1 MDFVK
6 MQGLGNDF
14 VITQVDSWDGA
25 DVMQPWAE
33 RVCDRRFGIG
43 ADGLVCIGK
52 DQDADLFM
60 RIFNPDGSEPEMCG
74 NAIRCVGKYAFE
86 QGWVGKT
93 DLSVR
98 TLAGIRYPR
107 VKVVHGSV
115 TSVTVDMG
123 EPILQRG
130 KIPMAGDG
138 GTVGVRTVT
147 RFGDIEFTAVS
158 MGNPHCVIFVPDV
171 TSVPVEELGPAMET
185 HELFPAKTNVEF
197 VEVNARD
204 DLTMRVWE
212 RGAGITLACGTGAC
226 ATLVAAVQ
234 NDLADRRA
242 VVHLLGGDLWIE
254 WKVSDNHV
262 YMTGPAVHVF
272 SGQIELGW

>member
-6 MQGLGNDF
+6 MHGLGNDF
-14 VITQVDSWDGA
+14 VITRVDSWDGA
-25 DVMQPWAE
+25 DTLQPWAE

-74 NAIRCVGKYAFE
+74 NAIRCVGKYAYE

-93 DLSVR
+93 GISVR
-98 TLAGIRYPR
+98 TLAGMRFPA
-107 VKVVHGSV
+107 VEVVDGRV

-123 EPILQRG
+123 EPVLQRAQ
-130 KIPMAGDG
+130 IPVAGDG
-138 GTVGVRTVT
+138 GTVGVRILTS
-147 RFGDIEFTAVS
+147 FGDLEFTAVS
-158 MGNPHCVIFVPDV
+158 MGNPHCVIFVPDI
-171 TSVPVEELGPAMET
+171 TAVPVEEWGPALET
-185 HELFPAKTNVEF
+185 HALFPGKTNVEF
-197 VEVNARD
+197 VEVNTRD

-212 RGAGITLACGTGAC
+212 RGAGVTLACGTGAC

-254 WKVSDNHV
+254 WKASDNHV

-272 SGQIELGW
+272 SGHIDLGL

>member
-6 MQGLGNDF
+6 MHGLGNDF
-14 VITQVDSWDGA
+14 VITRVDSWDGA
-25 DVMQPWAE
+25 DALQPWAE

-52 DQDADLFM
+52 DQEADLFM

-93 DLSVR
+93 DISVR
-98 TLAGIRYPR
+98 TLAGMRYPQ
-107 VKVVHGSV
+107 VKLVQGIV

-123 EPILQRG
+123 EPVLQRAR
-130 KIPMAGDG
+130 IPMAGDG
-138 GTVGVRTVT
+138 GTVGVRTVASC
-147 RFGDIEFTAVS
+147 GDVEFTAVS
-158 MGNPHCVIFVPDV
+158 MGNPHCVIFVPDLA
-171 TSVPVEELGPAMET
+171 SVLVEEWGPAMET

-197 VEVNARD
+197 VQVNTRD

-212 RGAGITLACGTGAC
+212 RGAGVTLACGTGAC

-242 VVHLLGGDLWIE
+242 VVHLLGGDLMIE
-254 WKVSDNHV
+254 WKASDNHV

-272 SGQIELGW
+272 SGQIELG

>member
-25 DVMQPWAE
+25 DVLQPWAE
-33 RVCDRRFGIG
+33 KLCDRRFGIG

-86 QGWVGKT
+86 RGWVGKT

-98 TLAGIRYPR
+98 TLAGTRYPR
-107 VKVVHGSV
+107 VKVAGGRV

-123 EPILQRG
+123 EPILQRAR
-130 KIPMAGDG
+130 IPMAGNG

-147 RFGDIEFTAVS
+147 RFGDVEFTAVS
-158 MGNPHCVIFVPDV
+158 MGNPHCVIFVPDLNA
-171 TSVPVEELGPAMET
+171 VPVEEWGPAMEN
-185 HELFPAKTNVEF
+185 HEMFPAKTNVEF
-197 VEVNARD
+197 VEVNTRD

-212 RGAGITLACGTGAC
+212 RGAGVTLACGTGAC

-234 NDLADRRA
+234 NDLADRSA

-254 WKVSDNHV
+254 WKAADNHV
-262 YMTGPAVHVF
+262 YMTGPAMHVF
-272 SGQIELGW
+272 NGQIDLG